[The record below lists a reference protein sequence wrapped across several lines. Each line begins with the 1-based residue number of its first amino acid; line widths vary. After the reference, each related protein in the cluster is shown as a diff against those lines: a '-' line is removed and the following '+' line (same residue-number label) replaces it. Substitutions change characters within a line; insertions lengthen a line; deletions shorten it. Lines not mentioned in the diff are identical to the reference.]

1 MTRLR
6 NTWLLPVSVI
16 LALLLGLLPLP
27 VSVRPIRPYWLA
39 LVLMYWVIETPGRV
53 GIGFAFV
60 MGVLA
65 DFLYGG
71 LLGEQALRLVVM
83 SFIVQRF
90 RARSALLPDAA
101 AGVGH
106 RWLAIQRLCSCYG
119 VAFDLGSA
127 IVALELLVGTAIG
140 NVVVGTV
147 VCVAGCVATRSWES
161 EVIR

>member
-65 DFLYGG
+65 DFIYGG
-71 LLGEQALRLVVM
+71 LLGSR
-83 SFIVQRF
+83 R
-90 RARSALLPDAA
+90 
-101 AGVGH
+101 
-106 RWLAIQRLCSCYG
+106 
-119 VAFDLGSA
+119 
-127 IVALELLVGTAIG
+127 
-140 NVVVGTV
+140 
-147 VCVAGCVATRSWES
+147 CVWW
-161 EVIR
+161 